1 MIYMIYIESI
11 LLIYAC
17 DVSQVTDLA
26 ELLCPI
32 CKELLSDAVMMPC
45 CAGSA
50 CDDCARTG
58 IVESEGC
65 KCPMCGDMA
74 NPEELIPYRMYRE
87 KVGLAHSP
95 YLKYSLLTN
104 YCLFVTG

>member
-1 MIYMIYIESI
+1 MMS
-11 LLIYAC
+11 AC
-17 DVSQVTDLA
+17 DVSQVTVPD

-32 CKELLSDAVMMPC
+32 CKELLTDAVMMPC

-58 IVESEGC
+58 IVESEGS
-65 KCPMCGDMA
+65 KCPVCGDVA

-87 KVGLAHSP
+87 KVSPAHIRC
-95 YLKYSLLTN
+95 SLLTMFS
-104 YCLFVTG
+104 L

>member
-1 MIYMIYIESI
+1 MYCDD
-11 LLIYAC
+11 C
-17 DVSQVTDLA
+17 DVSQVTVPA

-58 IVESEGC
+58 IVESEGS
-65 KCPMCGDMA
+65 KCPVCGDVA

-87 KVGLAHSP
+87 KVTLAH
-95 YLKYSLLTN
+95 T
-104 YCLFVTG
+104 